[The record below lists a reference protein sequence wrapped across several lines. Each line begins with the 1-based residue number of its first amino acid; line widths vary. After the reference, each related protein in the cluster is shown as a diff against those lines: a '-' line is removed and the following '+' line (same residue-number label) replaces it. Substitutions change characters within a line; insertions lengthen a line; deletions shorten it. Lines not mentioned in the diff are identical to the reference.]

1 MSETR
6 RLCGV
11 PSEREECC
19 RVDSQGYTLGWYA
32 MPLQG
37 MEFETGLGH
46 GIGHGIGNGS
56 TLRQNEIETDK
67 KTFGET
73 FGAATGVSD
82 PSYRKSRDKTT
93 TRRPSRRCSRVRRPR
108 FPQLAPRPHP
118 SSAGYERVHSNPA
131 RSNRTQKHVRRNVR

>member
-46 GIGHGIGNGS
+46 GIGNGS

-73 FGAATGVSD
+73 FGETFGAATGVSD
-82 PSYRKSRDKTT
+82 PSYPPSLDCFQNQSETLWLLSRTAERST
-93 TRRPSRRCSRVRRPR
+93 GSREG
-108 FPQLAPRPHP
+108 QGLAKFIFALGSLGELGIR
-118 SSAGYERVHSNPA
+118 AEVFI
-131 RSNRTQKHVRRNVR
+131 

>member
-46 GIGHGIGNGS
+46 GIGNGS

-82 PSYRKSRDKTT
+82 PSYLPGLDCFQLQSETLWLLSRTAERST
-93 TRRPSRRCSRVRRPR
+93 GSREG
-108 FPQLAPRPHP
+108 QGLAKFIFALGSLGELGIR
-118 SSAGYERVHSNPA
+118 AEVFI
-131 RSNRTQKHVRRNVR
+131 